1 MRSLGVLDAII
12 ISASAA
18 AMATP
23 DDALSA
29 MRRGCLGCHDR
40 TDSAGGLDLEAIVSG
55 GNLAWRLDLAR
66 VATLMFGYQGTGC
79 TYPEIGVADGHHPLT
94 HHAGNEGMIEK
105 VRRINPYQAELF
117 GHFVRGLEAVN
128 EDGRSLL
135 DRSMIVLRAGI
146 ADWNRH
152 DHQDLPVLL
161 AGAAGGAWRTGRTL
175 EVPRGTSMCNLYM
188 SMLETIGAGQTRF
201 GDSTGTLGG
210 LG

>member
-1 MRSLGVLDAII
+1 MRSLGLLGAII

-18 AMATP
+18 AGATP

-40 TDSAGGLDLEAIVSG
+40 TDSAGGLDPEAIVSG

-66 VATLMFGYQGTGC
+66 VATFMFGNQSTGC
-79 TYPEIGVADGHHPLT
+79 TYPEIGFTDGHHPLT
-94 HHAGNEGMIEK
+94 HHAGNEGMIQK
-105 VRRINPYQAELF
+105 VRRINLHQAGLL
-117 GHFVRGLEAVN
+117 GHFVRGLEAAR

-135 DRSMIVLRAGI
+135 DRSLIVRGAGF

-175 EVPRGTSMCNLYM
+175 EVPRGTPMCNLYM
-188 SMLETIGAGQTRF
+188 SMLETMGAGQTRL
-201 GDSTGTLGG
+201 GDSIRPLGG
-210 LG
+210 LE